1 MAIENF
7 CGDHSIPI
15 MTIHKSKGLEYNAV
29 YFVGLEDSAFGIL
42 VSSQMRIDVR
52 SLWRYL
58 VQRSLFHS
66 HSVSEEQTCLV
77 HYNGIKKSMNF

>member
-1 MAIENF
+1 MLYILL
-7 CGDHSIPI
+7 DWRI
-15 MTIHKSKGLEYNAV
+15 L
-29 YFVGLEDSAFGIL
+29 LFGIL

-77 HYNGIKKSMNF
+77 HYNGIKKSMNFLICCKDRGLQK